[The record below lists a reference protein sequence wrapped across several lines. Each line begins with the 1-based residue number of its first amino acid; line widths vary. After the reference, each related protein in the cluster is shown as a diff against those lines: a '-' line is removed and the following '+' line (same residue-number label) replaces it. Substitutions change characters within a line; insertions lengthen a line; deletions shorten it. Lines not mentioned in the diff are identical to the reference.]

1 MAISL
6 IPLLPV
12 VLAARDFRWLWI
24 GFGFASWTWSFL
36 GGQKAASTLRTRVW
50 QATRQAK
57 CFRCLDSALY
67 LSPEPLN
74 SQILMQQNPLIEKC
88 DWI

>member
-1 MAISL
+1 MVISL

-36 GGQKAASTLRTRVW
+36 GGQKRRQRCGLVCGRLPDRQNAFAALILPCTSLR
-50 QATRQAK
+50 
-57 CFRCLDSALY
+57 SH
-67 LSPEPLN
+67 
-74 SQILMQQNPLIEKC
+74 
-88 DWI
+88 